1 MAVAAQDGSQP
12 GILAPLRRAGVFR
25 TFWAASLVSNLGSLI
40 QGVGAA
46 WLMTSLAG
54 RADLVALIQTAA
66 LLPALIFALPAGA
79 LADMFDRRSVLVG
92 AQLFSTAAAFALAAL
107 AYLGHVDAVVLLVF
121 TFAVGTGNALSAPAA
136 QASVREMVA
145 GPDLAAALLLTAI
158 SFNIAR
164 ALGPALGGVLVAGF
178 GAQSAFLVN
187 ALSTLVLIAALFV
200 WRRELAPDDLP
211 RERFTNAIIAGL
223 RYVKETQ
230 GIRIVLVRG
239 TVFGFLASSVLA
251 LLPLVARDV
260 LGGGASLYG
269 ILLGAFGIGALGGA
283 FIVHP
288 LRQRHGA
295 EAVVL
300 MLSGLFGAAL
310 LVIAFA
316 PSIILISLALAAAGA
331 AWLGSWATFNI
342 GVQTVTAPWV
352 QARVVAIYQMLTSGA
367 MAIGSWVWGTA
378 AHEIGLGQAQATAG
392 VLLLLSLVL
401 HRTLPMPAGEVPDL
415 RPMDGLHED
424 PTPEVEF
431 GFDEGPVLV
440 LIEYRVP
447 LPNTGFFARAIEDV
461 GHQRKRDGAQR
472 WNLFQDTADAEHWF
486 ETFTV
491 ASWFE
496 YLRQRRRA
504 TAADEAAFAR
514 ARVLLDPAFTPVVR
528 RMIHRHSHPLPRR
541 PVSYPTRMATK
552 RSLT

>member
-1 MAVAAQDGSQP
+1 MAIAGQAVNEP
-12 GILAPLRRAGVFR
+12 GVLAPLRRAGVFR

-46 WLMTSLAG
+46 WLMTSLNG

-66 LLPALIFALPAGA
+66 LLPALLFALPAGA

-107 AYLGHVDAVVLLVF
+107 AYLGHVDAIVLLAF
-121 TFAVGTGNALSAPAA
+121 TFAVGTGNALSAPAS
-136 QASVREMVA
+136 QAAVREMVTGA
-145 GPDLAAALLLTAI
+145 DLASALLLTAI

-164 ALGPALGGVLVAGF
+164 ALGPALGGLLVAGF
-178 GAQSAFLVN
+178 GAQSAFFVN
-187 ALSTLVLIAALFV
+187 ALSTLVLIGALLV

-211 RERFTNAIIAGL
+211 RERFTNAIIAGV
-223 RYVKETQ
+223 RYVKETT
-230 GIRIVLVRG
+230 GIKIVLLRG
-239 TVFGFLASSVLA
+239 TVFGFLASSILA
-251 LLPLVARDV
+251 LLPLVARDT

-295 EAVVL
+295 EAVIL
-300 MLSGLFGAAL
+300 MLSSVFGAAL
-310 LVIAFA
+310 LVIAFS
-316 PSIILISLALAAAGA
+316 PWIVPIGLALAAAGG

-367 MAIGSWVWGTA
+367 MAIGSWVWGAA
-378 AHEIGLGQAQATAG
+378 AHEVGLSEAHAIAG
-392 VLLLLSLVL
+392 ALLLLSVL
-401 HRTLPMPAGEVPDL
+401 LHWRMAMPAADMPDL
-415 RPMDGLHED
+415 RPMESVRED
-424 PTPEVEF
+424 PMPAVDF
-431 GFDEGPVLV
+431 GFEEGPVLV

-447 LPNTGFFARAIEDV
+447 QANTELFSRAMEDV

-472 WNLFQDTADAEHWF
+472 WNLFQDTADADHWF
-486 ETFTV
+486 ETFTL

-504 TAADEAAFAR
+504 TAADQAAFSRAR
-514 ARVLLDPAFTPVVR
+514 ALLDAGFTPVVR
-528 RMIHRHSHPLPRR
+528 RMIHRHSHRPGHDRGAQPRR
-541 PVSYPTRMATK
+541 TAAK